1 MHMVYKYY
9 STARD
14 ICKKKFTCFQMPL
27 SCAIDRQQNMPS
39 FVIMP
44 GYATYYKSWCDMSAQ
59 HSSEI

>member
-1 MHMVYKYY
+1 MHTVYKYGY
-9 STARD
+9 TTRD
-14 ICKKKFTCFQMPL
+14 ICKKKFTWFQMTL

-44 GYATYYKSWCDMSAQ
+44 GYTTHYKLSCDMSAQ